1 MSSHRAASRYAKSLI
16 ELASENKVLDEVH
29 GDMKLFSAV
38 ASENRAFSV
47 VLRNP
52 IINHDKKRNILHAIF
67 DNRMNK
73 LTLAAFDLITKK
85 NRENIL
91 IDIATEFQIQYNIL
105 KGYQEADLT
114 TTIKLDE
121 SLRKKF
127 NDLVENIS
135 KKKSMLNEIVDE
147 EIVGGF
153 VLNVGDRRLDN
164 SIKSQLNQLKREL
177 TN

>member
-16 ELASENKVLDEVH
+16 ELAAENKVLDEVH
-29 GDMKLFSAV
+29 GDMILFSAV
-38 ASENRAFSV
+38 AAENRAFSV

-67 DNRMNK
+67 DKKMNK

-114 TTIKLDE
+114 TTIKLDD

-147 EIVGGF
+147 DIVGGF

>member
-1 MSSHRAASRYAKSLI
+1 MQ
-16 ELASENKVLDEVH
+16 
-29 GDMKLFSAV
+29 LFSAV

-47 VLRNP
+47 MLRNP

-67 DNRMNK
+67 DSKMNK
-73 LTLAAFDLITKK
+73 LSLSAFDLITKK

-91 IDIATEFQIQYNIL
+91 IEIATEFQIQYNIL

-114 TTIKLDE
+114 TTIKLDDN
-121 SLRKKF
+121 LRKKF

-135 KKKSMLNEIVDE
+135 KKKPMLNEIVDKD
-147 EIVGGF
+147 IVGGF

-164 SIKSQLNQLKREL
+164 SIKSQLGQLKREL